1 MAAYSAYTDQELL
14 ALVKAGDYAAFT
26 ELYRRHADALYGAAY
41 NILRDREGCRDVI
54 QDIFIWFWQS
64 RSQLE
69 IVNCRAYLL
78 TAVKFKTANYIRD
91 NKIGKGFFTELS
103 TIDVIDNNEEAAMEV
118 RELSAFIK
126 GLADQLPGRYGEIF
140 RLSRYQQLSNKE
152 IALQMGISEKT
163 VENQMTI
170 ALKKLKEK
178 LGPHSAFLFFFL

>member
-1 MAAYSAYTDQELL
+1 MAGYSAYTDQELL
-14 ALVKAGDYAAFT
+14 ALIKAGDYAAFT

-103 TIDVIDNNEEAAMEV
+103 TIDVIDNNEVAAMEV